1 MCFIGTENKIKDFRG
16 AWARACKLVGLV
28 PGRAGI
34 VPHDLRRC
42 MARNLSR
49 AGVPEQIAMK
59 ITGHKT
65 ASMYR
70 RYRIVDERDLR
81 EATERLDNYLG
92 DQPTTTIVA
101 PIRKAV
107 GE

>member
-1 MCFIGTENKIKDFRG
+1 
-16 AWARACKLVGLV
+16 
-28 PGRAGI
+28 
-34 VPHDLRRC
+34 
-42 MARNLSR
+42 
-49 AGVPEQIAMK
+49 VPEQIALK

-65 ASMYR
+65 ASIYR
-70 RYRIVDERDLR
+70 RYRIVDERDLQ

-107 GE
+107 GD